1 MSGLSPPNFVCG
13 WLGNDAIQQA
23 CASKLPSFSFLADQQ
38 VIERILAEGGFLGHV
53 QDPGLCPAS
62 ASRALKLPP
71 GGVSHAEVTMPLVT
85 PSRACVMVIQ
95 SHHKIETW
103 RCKSWRSPVREPGLA
118 GPALDRG
125 ALSLVLRKFLERSS
139 FLIQPGEHR
148 RRTGRFSSYAGHPF
162 EVQDT
167 MTNAIAILLKTD
179 YI

>member
-13 WLGNDAIQQA
+13 WLGSDAIQQA

-62 ASRALKLPP
+62 ASRALELPP

-103 RCKSWRSPVREPGLA
+103 RCKSWRSPGA
-118 GPALDRG
+118 GTWLGWPCSRSRG
-125 ALSLVLRKFLERSS
+125 SISCSPKVSGTFFLSDSTR
-139 FLIQPGEHR
+139 
-148 RRTGRFSSYAGHPF
+148 
-162 EVQDT
+162 
-167 MTNAIAILLKTD
+167 
-179 YI
+179 